1 MKKKLIIFGNREIAE
16 LATYYFE
23 SENEYIIEAYT
34 VDDNYIDESS
44 FLNKPIIPYSEL
56 KKIYSPKEALFHVA
70 ISFKQHNKLRESK
83 YMQVKN
89 DGYKFV
95 SYIDNNSVIL
105 TKKKESIGENCFIL
119 ENQTIQ
125 HNVRIGNNVVIWSGN
140 HIGHGSVIG
149 DHVYISSHVVI
160 SGHVNIGERS
170 FLGVNASVKDFTN
183 IGSDT
188 FITMNASVSKDIQNG
203 SVVMPG
209 SSVILNS
216 DDRKAELI
224 KKKYF
229 F

>member
-1 MKKKLIIFGNREIAE
+1 MKKIIIFGTGEIASM
-16 LATYYFE
+16 AKFYFR
-23 SENEYIIEAYT
+23 ENNFDIAAFT
-34 VDDNYIDESS
+34 VDDDFIKEDTKEGIPVIPFSE
-44 FLNKPIIPYSEL
+44 IIKNFNISDYS
-56 KKIYSPKEALFHVA
+56 AHVA
-70 ISFKQHNKLRESK
+70 LSYNDQNKLREKKYLELKKNCYNLESFISK
-83 YMQVKN
+83 KSNIDKN
-89 DGYKFV
+89 LKF
-95 SYIDNNSVIL
+95 
-105 TKKKESIGENCFIL
+105 GENCFIL